1 MIHQHLHALCFVYF
15 FKRVKHWVQEMR
27 LLPSVTYWLVKGV
40 FPCLKWPS
48 TWFWLCFVVMDPA
61 GKSFLM
67 AQLWVNQHN
76 MFSVED
82 LLISHGYKLS
92 KNAPVSYESR
102 YDGYRHE
109 ITGNRSAQRP
119 ALNGIEAES
128 RAGAYSKKPLVKT
141 SSSSTESSHGSQG
154 RQAGPGYHHDL
165 QGLSTFRTSEG
176 G

>member
-1 MIHQHLHALCFVYF
+1 
-15 FKRVKHWVQEMR
+15 
-27 LLPSVTYWLVKGV
+27 
-40 FPCLKWPS
+40 
-48 TWFWLCFVVMDPA
+48 
-61 GKSFLM
+61 
-67 AQLWVNQHN
+67 

-92 KNAPVSYESR
+92 KNPAVSYENR

-109 ITGNRSAQRP
+109 ITGNRSAHRA

-128 RAGAYSKKPLVKT
+128 RAGAYNKRPLVKT

-165 QGLSTFRTSEG
+165 QGCMTGLI
-176 G
+176 

>member
-1 MIHQHLHALCFVYF
+1 
-15 FKRVKHWVQEMR
+15 
-27 LLPSVTYWLVKGV
+27 
-40 FPCLKWPS
+40 
-48 TWFWLCFVVMDPA
+48 
-61 GKSFLM
+61 
-67 AQLWVNQHN
+67 

-92 KNAPVSYESR
+92 KNPPVSYENR

-109 ITGNRSAQRP
+109 ITGNRSAQRT

-165 QGLSTFRTSEG
+165 QGLSTFHTSEG